1 MGLVGKSHQFT
12 RSAAGKRPAAC
23 DAVCVRRVSPLGCP
37 KLPMFLCATIGT
49 RKNTFQSRCRGGAG
63 FDMGGGS
70 VVQNAHPLLHPDAL
84 AQTLT
89 DIATNAAPTAIVEL
103 IRWLDSFHYEAELPV
118 SELARLVVT
127 LDEAAQPQ
135 LRQAAGLYL
144 SNAFGSRSVRY
155 KALGRDFHAS
165 LGRAYDLVLASLH
178 GDAALAPGGALR
190 TEILLRSVRSAA
202 GEMKWAA
209 FDYQGLAPEVW
220 LRAGGAFRSASATGE
235 LNTPVA
241 IREGRETR
249 STIGREFVRLVA
261 LQCASLDQLSPERI
275 EATDKLVRY
284 LQHSLELSSVPVQGG
299 LFAIDL
305 DTLGPP
311 RRCLSVPEAPSAA
324 LRFFRPADAVSML
337 DELQQT
343 LVEAASAPAF
353 AGLSLP
359 SVTATIRHLSRQWG
373 PQPPMR
379 QYRRHAVQGQLA
391 LATGLGFIRSLLSGE
406 AQLRPAAAW
415 SLMDASRNGFG
426 VASSMMDP
434 EVCRVGALVGAHV
447 GETGRWILALV
458 RRVRFSDHTG
468 AAVGLQTI
476 SSDPQQVVLDDGS
489 RSWSGILCDPVVRGR
504 GVRVVCEP
512 GFMRSEGQVFARLGP
527 RMVKLEPGRVLAGGP
542 GYQIIGCN
550 VA

>member
-1 MGLVGKSHQFT
+1 M
-12 RSAAGKRPAAC
+12 
-23 DAVCVRRVSPLGCP
+23 
-37 KLPMFLCATIGT
+37 
-49 RKNTFQSRCRGGAG
+49 
-63 FDMGGGS
+63 
-70 VVQNAHPLLHPDAL
+70 VQNAHPLLHQDTL

-89 DIATNAAPTAIVEL
+89 EIATNAAPTAIVEL

-118 SELARLVVT
+118 SDLARLVVS

-155 KALGRDFHAS
+155 KALGRDFYAS
-165 LGRAYDLVLASLH
+165 LGRAYDLVLAGLQ
-178 GDAALAPGGALR
+178 GEIAPAAQGSLR

-209 FDYQGLAPEVW
+209 FDYQGLPPEVW
-220 LRAGGAFRSASATGE
+220 QRAGGAFRAASACGE
-235 LNTPVA
+235 INTPIA

-249 STIGREFVRLVA
+249 STISREFVRLVA

-305 DTLGPP
+305 DTLAPP
-311 RRCLSVPEAPSAA
+311 RRCLSVPETPSAD

-359 SVTATIRHLSRQWG
+359 SVTASIRHLSRQWG
-373 PQPPMR
+373 AQPPMR
-379 QYRRHAVQGQLA
+379 QYRRHHVQGQLA

-406 AQLRPAAAW
+406 AQMRPAAAW
-415 SLMDASRNGFG
+415 TLMDASRNGFG
-426 VASSMMDP
+426 VSSAMMDP

-458 RRVRFSDHTG
+458 RRVRHCDDAG
-468 AAVGLQTI
+468 ATVGLQTI
-476 SSDPQQVVLDDGS
+476 SSDPQQVILDDGS
-489 RSWSGILCDPVVRGR
+489 RSWSGILCDPAVRGR
-504 GVRVVCEP
+504 SVRVACEP
-512 GFMRSEGQVFARLGP
+512 GFMRSDGQVFARLGG
-527 RMVKLEPGRVLAGGP
+527 RMIKLEPGRILVGGP
-542 GYQIIGCN
+542 GYQIVSCN